1 MKKLTLYLF
10 VFFSALQ
17 LAAQDDTLS
26 GIKPPAAEETHS
38 YWAGGFGYYFL
49 PMASVKAHYSDMGV
63 NAAGQ
68 TMMIG
73 VGIDHGYNTI
83 TSKLDHGVTGLLSF
97 HYLLPLD
104 FKRPDDSVKVA
115 FNGYNAQFDLLG
127 ANLLKSQTLTL
138 TGSLGWAFG
147 RIKVTEE
154 TLAGKTTFLNKY
166 FAPEG
171 RFEFNVRLAE
181 HFYLGVRYAY
191 RADITKTRWTKSGV
205 NSKDLPATNMSGT
218 MLGAFIGYGK

>member
-1 MKKLTLYLF
+1 MKKLSACFVAVLF
-10 VFFSALQ
+10 SIIS
-17 LAAQDDTLS
+17 LAQVADVPEAT
-26 GIKPPAAEETHS
+26 ETHS
-38 YWAGGFGYYFL
+38 YTAAGFGYYFL
-49 PMASVKAHYSDMGV
+49 PMAGVKAHYTDMGV

-68 TMMIG
+68 TMMMG
-73 VGIDHGYNTI
+73 VGIDRGYNTI
-83 TSKLDHGVTGLLSF
+83 TNKLDHGITGMLSF
-97 HYLLPLD
+97 HYLLPLN
-104 FKRPDDSVKVA
+104 FKSAGDSVKVA

-127 ANLLKSQTLTL
+127 ANYLQSEIFTL
-138 TGSLGWAFG
+138 TGTLGWAFG

-154 TLAGKTTFLNKY
+154 TPAGKSVFLNKY

-191 RADITKTRWTKSGV
+191 RADITKTRWTRTGA
-205 NSKDLPATNMSGT
+205 NTKDLPGTNMSGT